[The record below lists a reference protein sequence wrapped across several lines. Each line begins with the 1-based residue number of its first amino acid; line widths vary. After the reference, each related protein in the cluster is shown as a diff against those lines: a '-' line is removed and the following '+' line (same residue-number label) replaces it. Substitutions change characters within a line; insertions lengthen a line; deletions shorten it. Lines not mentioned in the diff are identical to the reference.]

1 MKGFQTSFDLKDAA
15 VEKVIILE
23 KAKEMMANNYV

>member
-1 MKGFQTSFDLKDAA
+1 MKGFQTSFDLNDAA